1 MACIAPPPARYRR
14 ALLVSLVVF
23 IVLTIALGY
32 TRLLSLDNLLPTD
45 MHIPVLRKPRGRTGA
60 DRPMSYG
67 ETARPAFKDLPHP
80 LATLDPALV
89 PAADNNRRLIII
101 GDVHGMLAPLDAL
114 LKKLNHSAA
123 PVSKGPESAVYD
135 DHLVFLGDMVNKGP
149 NTPGVIDLLL
159 RHNASAVRGNHE
171 DRVLLT
177 RADRATP
184 RVADESAGGDEGPAA
199 PDNLEQQ
206 HVISSNRGNKADHDT
221 LRSLSAAHLDYL
233 ASLPAIL
240 DLGPVPGFAARR
252 LVAAHAGLVPGVA
265 PEKQDP
271 WAAMNMR
278 TLTYPA
284 ETLRR
289 ADARE
294 TLVRAAADALRA
306 SPAYRTLKDS
316 SRLQDKIET
325 EARAGV
331 TDAMVEDEF
340 ARTRK
345 PDADRRVAV
354 PSEAHDGHAWAPV
367 WDAAQKRAETDEG
380 RIAVVYGHDAKRG
393 LHVGEY
399 AFGLDSG
406 CVRGGKLS
414 ALVVAAREGGP
425 VEHHVVQVDCEKPD
439 KRREL

>member
-32 TRLLSLDNLLPTD
+32 TRLLSLDALLPTD
-45 MHIPVLRKPRGRTGA
+45 MHIPVLQKPRGRTGA

-101 GDVHGMLAPLDAL
+101 GDVHGMLAPLEAL

-123 PVSKGPESAVYD
+123 PVSKGPEGAVYD

-233 ASLPAIL
+233 ASLPAISTWARS
-240 DLGPVPGFAARR
+240 PASRPRSSRHAASFR
-252 LVAAHAGLVPGVA
+252 HACS
-265 PEKQDP
+265 
-271 WAAMNMR
+271 R
-278 TLTYPA
+278 
-284 ETLRR
+284 
-289 ADARE
+289 DARE

-306 SPAYRTLKDS
+306 SPAYRTGPLKRKQLPGQE
-316 SRLQDKIET
+316 SRPR
-325 EARAGV
+325 ARAGGRHGRG
-331 TDAMVEDEF
+331 TSF

>member
-45 MHIPVLRKPRGRTGA
+45 MHIPMLQKPRGRTGA

-67 ETARPAFKDLPHP
+67 ETARPPFKDLPHP

-101 GDVHGMLAPLDAL
+101 GD
-114 LKKLNHSAA
+114 KLNHNAA
-123 PVSKGPESAVYD
+123 PVSKGAESANYD

-149 NTPGVIDLLL
+149 DTPGVIDLLL

-171 DRVLLT
+171 DRVLLLT

-289 ADARE
+289 ADARK

-306 SPAYRTLKDS
+306 SPAYRKLKDS
-316 SRLQDKIET
+316 SKLQDKIET

-331 TDAMVEDEF
+331 TDAMVENEF

-367 WDAAQKRAETDEG
+367 WDAVQKRAETGEG

-425 VEHHVVQVDCEKPD
+425 VEHHIVQVDCEKPD